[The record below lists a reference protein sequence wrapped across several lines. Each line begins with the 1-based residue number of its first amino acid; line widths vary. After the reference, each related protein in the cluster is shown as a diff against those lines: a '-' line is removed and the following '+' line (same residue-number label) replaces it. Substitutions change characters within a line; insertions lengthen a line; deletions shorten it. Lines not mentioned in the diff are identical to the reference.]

1 MLGAWTRLVGVEKAM
16 SGMIRCDVEVE
27 VPELTFGLDGYG
39 GKMKNLSQVSGLNDP
54 VSGYA
59 IS

>member
-1 MLGAWTRLVGVEKAM
+1 M
-16 SGMIRCDVEVE
+16 
-27 VPELTFGLDGYG
+27 PELTFGLDGHG
-39 GKMKNLSQVSGLNDP
+39 GKMKNLSRVSGLNNP